1 MNKNNSSQY
10 NLNNKFGEC
19 CGCPGLMNDDR
30 LFNNYVSSR
39 IQNDQIRKSLNLPDS
54 HSYRSILQNAGQ
66 NFLDE
71 DIKRIEKIRCKSN
84 TKNKFYI
91 DSSKYNFDK
100 PLTDGYWGLS
110 IDNTEIRKSQITP
123 LKESC
128 TGQNVENHSGKKY
141 QLNPNKKC

>member
-66 NFLDE
+66 KFLDE

-100 PLTDGYWGLS
+100 PLIDGYWGLS
-110 IDNTEIRKSQITP
+110 IENTEIRKSQITP

-141 QLNPNKKC
+141 ELNPNKKC